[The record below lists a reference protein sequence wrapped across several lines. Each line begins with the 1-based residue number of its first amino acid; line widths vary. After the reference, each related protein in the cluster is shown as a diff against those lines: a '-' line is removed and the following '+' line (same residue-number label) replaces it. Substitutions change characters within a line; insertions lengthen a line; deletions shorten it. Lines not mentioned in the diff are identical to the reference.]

1 MSCTEYNPEIDN
13 HELNED
19 PDEDYEPSSSSEES
33 GDDITDDKPLSKQ
46 EETLKNLLKI
56 GELKTENI
64 IEIQMIEKLIQESK
78 YDDIKKLQIGKS
90 LELLINCSNA
100 FLKNLK
106 DQA

>member
-1 MSCTEYNPEIDN
+1 MSCENYDPEIDN
-13 HELNED
+13 HKLNED
-19 PDEDYEPSSSSEES
+19 PDEDYEPPSSSEES
-33 GDDITDDKPLSKQ
+33 GDDIMDDKPLSKQ

-64 IEIQMIEKLIQESK
+64 IEIQMIEKLIKDSE
-78 YDDIKKLQIGKS
+78 YDDRKKLQIGKS

>member
-1 MSCTEYNPEIDN
+1 MSCENYDPEIMN

-19 PDEDYEPSSSSEES
+19 LDEDYEPPSSSEES
-33 GDDITDDKPLSKQ
+33 GDDLLTDTKLSKQ
-46 EETLKNLLKI
+46 EQVLKNLLEI
-56 GELKTENI
+56 GEIKTENI
-64 IEIQMIEKLIQESK
+64 IEIQMIEKLIQDSD

-106 DQA
+106 NNV

>member
-1 MSCTEYNPEIDN
+1 MSCENYDPEIDN
-13 HELNED
+13 HKSNED

-78 YDDIKKLQIGKS
+78 YDDIKKLQIGKCF
-90 LELLINCSNA
+90 ELLINCSNA
-100 FLKNLK
+100 YLSNLK
-106 DQA
+106 DKA